1 MHQIFLYSDFIIL
14 EMKVSDGE
22 SYLLQVNW
30 NEKNTERPITRE
42 LTRPLTHSIEEGQFI
57 PTEQFRWRPIR
68 FLDAEEHVL
77 LALSDYSSD
86 TLQFT
91 QLDIQLGQ
99 VINPHL
105 HSSLLDQLPSSEN
118 KLYEI
123 DEVTW
128 SSNRYAIN
136 SFCSPTKSRN

>member
-1 MHQIFLYSDFIIL
+1 
-14 EMKVSDGE
+14 MKVSDGE

-30 NEKNTERPITRE
+30 NGQDSEKPITRE
-42 LTRPLTHSIEEGQFI
+42 LTRPLTHATQEGQFI
-57 PTEQFRWRPIR
+57 PREQYRWRPIR

-91 QLDIQLGQ
+91 QFDIQLGQ
-99 VINPHL
+99 VVNPHL
-105 HSSLLDQLPSSEN
+105 HSSLLEQLPSEN

-128 SSNRYAIN
+128 SSNRYSSQPLRLLLIHRKGLN
-136 SFCSPTKSRN
+136 